1 MPPRTRIQLSVM
13 MFFQFFVWGC
23 WNVTMG
29 TYLLNI
35 GFDGT
40 AVGSAY
46 STTSWGA
53 IFAPILVGMLAD
65 RYFSSQKVLAI
76 LHMLGAGLLW
86 WLSFITEPG
95 AFFWVLLAYAI
106 CYMPT
111 LALANAIA
119 FHQMKD
125 PGKEFP
131 GIRVMGTL
139 GWIVQGL
146 IIGIGVP
153 AVHGFSIEATKV
165 PIEWAAVVSLVLGV
179 YAFWLPDTPPGNT
192 GRAPGLSEV
201 LGLDT
206 LALMKDRS
214 FAVFILGSLLVSIPL
229 AFYYNFANAF
239 LNETGMQGAA
249 AKMSLGQM
257 SEVLFLLLVPF
268 LFARLGVKK
277 MLLVGMAAWVLRYV
291 LFAAGDNESLV
302 VLLYLGIILHG
313 VCYDFFFVTGQ
324 IYVDATAPRVQRAS
338 AQGFIHV
345 VTYGVGMLIGAALSG
360 RIVDAHAYTLNGVV
374 LHDWS
379 RIWLYPAAMA
389 AVVLVLFLLLFRDP
403 PAVPA
408 KPTIV

>member
-1 MPPRTRIQLSVM
+1 MTPRTRIQLSVM

-35 GFDGT
+35 GFDGA

-76 LHMLGAGLLW
+76 LHILGAGLLW
-86 WLSFITEPG
+86 WLASIKEPG
-95 AFFWVLLAYAI
+95 PFFWVLLAYAI

-119 FHQMKD
+119 FHQMQD

-146 IIGIGVP
+146 VIGIGVP
-153 AVHGFSIEATKV
+153 AVHGFSIEATNV

-192 GRAPGLSEV
+192 GRAPKLSEV

-268 LFARLGVKK
+268 FFVRLGVKK

-291 LFAAGDNESLV
+291 LFAFGDNESLV
-302 VLLYLGIILHG
+302 VLLYFGIILHG

-324 IYVDATAPRVQRAS
+324 IYVDETAPRVQRAS

-345 VTYGVGMLIGAALSG
+345 VTYGVGMLIGATLSG
-360 RIVDAHAYTLNGVV
+360 RIVDAHAYTLNGMV

-379 RIWLYPAAMA
+379 SIWLYPAAMA

-403 PAVPA
+403 PRRLPA
-408 KPTIV
+408 

>member
-1 MPPRTRIQLSVM
+1 MPARTRIQLSIM

-35 GFDGT
+35 GFDGA

-65 RYFSSQKVLAI
+65 RYFSSQQVLAI
-76 LHMLGAGLLW
+76 LHLAGAALLW
-86 WLSFITEPG
+86 WLSNITEPG
-95 AFFWVLLAYAI
+95 AFFWVLLAYAG

-119 FHQMKD
+119 FHQMRD

-146 IIGIGVP
+146 VIGIGVP

-179 YAFWLPDTPPGNT
+179 YAFWLPDTPPGNS
-192 GRAPGLSEV
+192 GRTPRLSEV

-214 FAVFILGSLLVSIPL
+214 FAVFIFGSLLVSIPL
-229 AFYYNFANAF
+229 AFYYNFSNAF
-239 LNETGMQGAA
+239 LNETSMAGAA

-268 LFARLGVKK
+268 FFVRLGVKK

-291 LFAAGDNESLV
+291 LFALGDNGSLV

-324 IYVDATAPRVQRAS
+324 IYMDATAPRGQRAS

-345 VTYGVGMLIGAALSG
+345 VTYGVGMLIGATLSG
-360 RIVDAHAYTLNGVV
+360 RIVDAYANTEGDVV

-379 RIWLYPAAMA
+379 SIWLYPAAMA

-403 PAVPA
+403 PRPPA
-408 KPTIV
+408 KP

>member
-1 MPPRTRIQLSVM
+1 MPTRTRIQLSVM

-35 GFDGT
+35 GFDGV
-40 AVGSAY
+40 AVGAAY

-53 IFAPILVGMLAD
+53 IFAPIIVGMLAD
-65 RYFSSQKVLAI
+65 RYFSSQRVLAI
-76 LHMLGAGLLW
+76 LHLAGAALLW
-86 WLSFITEPG
+86 QLSTVSESGI
-95 AFFWVLLAYAI
+95 FFWVLLAYAI

-119 FHQMKD
+119 FHQMQD

-153 AVHGFSIEATKV
+153 AVHGFSIEATNV
-165 PIEWAAVVSLVLGV
+165 PIRWAAMVSLLLGV
-179 YAFWLPDTPPGNT
+179 FAFFLPDTPPGNR
-192 GRAPGLSEV
+192 GKAPSLGKV

-239 LNETGMQGAA
+239 LNETGMQAAA

-268 LFARLGVKK
+268 FFVRLGIKK
-277 MLLVGMAAWVLRYV
+277 MLLIGMAAWVLRYV
-291 LFAAGDNESLV
+291 LFAFGDNGSLV
-302 VLLYLGIILHG
+302 VMLYLGIILHG
-313 VCYDFFFVTGQ
+313 ICYDFFFVTGQ
-324 IYVDATAPRVQRAS
+324 IYVDATAPRIQRAS

-360 RIVDAHAYTLNGVV
+360 RIVDAHAYTEGGVV
-374 LHDWS
+374 LHDWNS
-379 RIWLYPAAMA
+379 IWLYPAGMA
-389 AVVLVLFLLLFRDP
+389 AAVLLLFLLLFRDP
-403 PAVPA
+403 PRVAAPVVP
-408 KPTIV
+408 